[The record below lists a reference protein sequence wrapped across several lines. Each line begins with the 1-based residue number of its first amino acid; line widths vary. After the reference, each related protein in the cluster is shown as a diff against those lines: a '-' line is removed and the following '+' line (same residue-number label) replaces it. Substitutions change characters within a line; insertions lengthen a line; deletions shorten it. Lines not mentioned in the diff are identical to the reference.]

1 VRWGLVGFCLRG
13 LEGERVGVAYDWLSR
28 FEGKYAAEECEGDG
42 SILRSAYFVGEMH
55 GLYVEKWVCGI
66 QFTIIEL
73 LNVYLL
79 TEGKN
84 AAETS
89 TKQKQ

>member
-13 LEGERVGVAYDWLSR
+13 VEGERVGAAYDWLSR
-28 FEGKYAAEECEGDG
+28 CEGKHAAEECEGDG

-55 GLYVEKWVCGI
+55 GFYVEKWVCGI
-66 QFTIIEL
+66 QSTITEL
-73 LNVYLL
+73 LNEHLL
-79 TEGKN
+79 TDGKN

-89 TKQKQ
+89 TK